1 MMAIIIGEQI
11 KKLRKEQNKSQDWLA
26 EQLFFSRQAISKW
39 ESGDFVPDVETCER
53 LSKIFNVSLDYLI
66 SGIETSGPKIDP
78 QEFIY
83 DPNKNKYI
91 RKREEMN
98 GWQFFAMY
106 WWLLFPIGGFIDF
119 VLNIR

>member
-98 GWQFFAMY
+98 GWQFFCNVLVVAFSD
-106 WWLLFPIGGFIDF
+106 WWIY
-119 VLNIR
+119 